1 MTLATHNT
9 RSKPTG
15 MGQRGLTLI
24 ELMIS
29 LVLGLILIGGVLNIF
44 VSNRATY
51 RTAENLTRMQENVR
65 SSFDFMARDLREVG
79 QNPCGTKLV
88 ANVIRNAANTIPW
101 WADWNLGSV
110 IGIDD
115 AQDRA
120 DIVAFGTGS
129 GARVSGTDALLVIR
143 AEQDEKTIA
152 SHTPGTFDIT
162 LDSVSGL
169 AADDV
174 VLGCDLKA
182 GAVFQIGTI
191 DAGAKTINYDPGFA
205 SLNCNALLGYPTPA
219 LCTTPPA
226 KTFAAGGMVS
236 KLTSAFWYVGYT
248 ASGKRSLYRTRI
260 IKKTIAGVPTI
271 TTEPEEMITGVQNLQ
286 MAYLT
291 STAGV
296 LASDWVSASDGT
308 SFPGA
313 TSSATGNWRTDDS
326 VNQPKVTIA
335 VRITITLQSEENVGT
350 DQQPIQRQLIH
361 VVSLRSRETL

>member
-1 MTLATHNT
+1 
-9 RSKPTG
+9 
-15 MGQRGLTLI
+15 MGQRGLTLV
-24 ELMIS
+24 EVMIS

-51 RTAENLTRMQENVR
+51 RATENLTRIQENVR

-101 WADWNLGSV
+101 WADWNLGTV
-110 IGIDD
+110 IGIDG

-120 DIVAFGTGS
+120 DIVAFGTGT
-129 GARVSGTDALLVIR
+129 GARVSGTDAIVVIR
-143 AEQDEKTIA
+143 AEQDEKIIA
-152 SHTPGTFDIT
+152 SHNKDLFEVTLNSIT
-162 LDSVSGL
+162 GL

-174 VLGCDLKA
+174 VVGCDLKA
-182 GAVFQIGTI
+182 GAIFQIGTI
-191 DAGAKTINYDPGFA
+191 NTGAKTISYDPDFA
-205 SLNCNALLGYPTPA
+205 SLNCRADLVYPTPS
-219 LCTTPPA
+219 LCPITPLA
-226 KTFAAGGMVS
+226 KTFDAGGMVS

-260 IKKTIAGVPTI
+260 IKKTVAGVPTI
-271 TTEPEEMITGVQNLQ
+271 TTEAEEMITGVQDLQ
-286 MAYLT
+286 IAYLT
-291 STAGV
+291 TEAGV

-313 TSSATGNWRTDDS
+313 TSTTTGNWRTDDS

-335 VRITITLQSEENVGT
+335 VRITLTLQSEENVGT
-350 DQQPIQRQLIH
+350 NQQPIQRQLIH